1 MNSSLLNSLI
11 EDNDEEIVEAD
22 VNTSDPNSTG
32 THDVGMNASTDSLN
46 SALSKAKAVTSAP
59 TPTAKIGESEDV
71 STDDDTMEEEDT
83 REEKLKKL
91 FKIPPKELK
100 LQVEEKIK
108 KSPNIVAALET
119 AIQDYQIPAQVMCN
133 DKIKTI
139 KVNEDMVIAPS
150 NIAAASN
157 KDAIIRALAALLDNI
172 SGRIDNRLDAI
183 QNQNIELTQQFIS
196 DDSNLTDTEPE
207 PVFNADANQGSMSS
221 IPKEDTPSTM
231 FGAEAPGDMPTDDNI
246 GESSQ
251 MIDLYETFN
260 ESSNMGYELF
270 SLLGYDVKPTNVGM
284 YSESVASTAVDPTK
298 LKYMRFD
305 NSGIVNAIKFINKAR
320 EAQSDIKEDRLL
332 DAQKLR
338 FDPNWNRAI
347 EELERQFDCHIDLS
361 VIDDEDIVGYTTANR
376 VDPVHEKVTISKK
389 YGFKLNGFR
398 MRIVVSN
405 GMFRFTASKD
415 PKLFG
420 QHVISILLHE
430 IFHNICTM
438 LMWDNA
444 AWVTAYTATINAAI
458 AADSAKM
465 KRTILTRYINTLEK
479 QSGNKISKIKKK
491 AMITRL
497 MFITSYKPLKNAVK
511 LVKNLKKSVKAKDV
525 PKDTSVADAYA
536 KDYINKAEQAIQNVE
551 DSYKS
556 RPGSIIS
563 AILISVATAIGF
575 VFKATLPLA
584 FFIGIPASIIAI
596 ADAAWPGISKR
607 EYKAFM
613 NSKDLEEQFADAF
626 AAMYKLPVTFFFVV
640 GAHDEYKFAFN
651 DLDPKILDELVKVM
665 YKFSN
670 LTMDPHPTDFQR
682 TSQAIK
688 ACEDILKTNINTSSE
703 QAKYLKWLVDNFSNI
718 KQTSV
723 DDVKDDPTFDPKMTA
738 DLDAHLD
745 NLIQHGRKN
754 INIVESF
761 EYVMRQF
768 GEADYILEHGEVGE

>member
-32 THDVGMNASTDSLN
+32 THDVGMNTSTDSLN
-46 SALSKAKAVTSAP
+46 SALSKAKTVTSAP
-59 TPTAKIGESEDV
+59 APAKIGESEDV
-71 STDDDTMEEEDT
+71 STDDMEDDNRED
-83 REEKLKKL
+83 KLKKI
-91 FKIPPKELK
+91 FKIPPHELK

-172 SGRIDNRLDAI
+172 SGRIDSRLDAI

-196 DDSNLTDTEPE
+196 DDSDLTDTEPD
-207 PVFNADANQGSMSS
+207 PVFNADANQGSTSS
-221 IPKEDTPSTM
+221 VPKDTDTAPTM

-270 SLLGYDVKPTNVGM
+270 SLLGYNVKPTNVDM
-284 YSESVASTAVDPTK
+284 YSESVASTCVDPTK

-332 DAQKLR
+332 DAQRLR
-338 FDPNWNRAI
+338 FDPNWNRAV
-347 EELERQFDCHIDLS
+347 EELERQFDCRIDLS
-361 VIDDEDIVGYTTANR
+361 VVDDEDIVGYTSSNR
-376 VDPVHEKVTISKK
+376 IDPVHEKVTISKK

-398 MRIVVSN
+398 MKIVVSN
-405 GMFRFTASKD
+405 GLFRFAVSKD
-415 PKLFG
+415 PKMFG
-420 QHVISILLHE
+420 QHVVSILLHE

-511 LVKNLKKSVKAKDV
+511 MVKNLKKSVKT
-525 PKDTSVADAYA
+525 KDTSVADAYA
-536 KDYINKAEQAIQNVE
+536 KDYINKAEQAIQDVE
-551 DSYKS
+551 DSFKS
-556 RPGSIIS
+556 KPGSVLK

-575 VFKATLPLA
+575 AFKATIPIA
-584 FFIGIPASIIAI
+584 FFIGIPASLIAI
-596 ADAAWPGISKR
+596 GSAMLPGMEKAAH
-607 EYKAFM
+607 EAFM
-613 NSKDLEEQFADAF
+613 DSKDLEEQFADAF

-640 GAHDEYKFAFN
+640 GPHDDYKFAFN
-651 DLDPKILDELVKVM
+651 DFDPKLLDDLTRVM
-665 YKFSN
+665 QKLSN

-688 ACEDILKTNINTSSE
+688 ACEAILKTNINTSSE
-703 QAKYLKWLVDNFSNI
+703 QAKYMKWLVDNFSNI

-723 DDVKDDPTFDPKMTA
+723 DNAGYDPTFDPKMTE

-768 GEADYILEHGEVGE
+768 GEADYVLEHGEVGE

>member
-71 STDDDTMEEEDT
+71 STDDMENDN
-83 REEKLKKL
+83 REEKLKKI
-91 FKIPPKELK
+91 FKIPPQELK

-150 NIAAASN
+150 NIRADSN

-172 SGRIDNRLDAI
+172 SGRIDSRLDAI

-196 DDSNLTDTEPE
+196 DDSDLTDTEPD

-221 IPKEDTPSTM
+221 IPKVEDTPSTM

-270 SLLGYDVKPTNVGM
+270 SLLGYDVKPTNVDM
-284 YSESVASTAVDPTK
+284 YSESAASTSVDPTK

-320 EAQSDIKEDRLL
+320 EAQSEIKEDRLL

-347 EELERQFDCHIDLS
+347 EELERQFDCKIDLS
-361 VIDDEDIVGYTTANR
+361 VVDDEDIVGYTSVNR
-376 VDPVHEKVTISKK
+376 LEPVHEKVTISKK

-405 GMFRFTASKD
+405 GLFRFAVSRD

-420 QHVISILLHE
+420 QHVVSVLLHE

-444 AWVTAYTATINAAI
+444 AWITAYTATINAAI

-511 LVKNLKKSVKAKDV
+511 LVKNVKKGTKVD
-525 PKDTSVADAYA
+525 PKDTSTADAYA
-536 KDYINKAEQAIQNVE
+536 KDYLNKAERAIQNVE

-556 RPGSIIS
+556 RPGSIIG
-563 AILISVATAIGF
+563 AILISVATVIGF
-575 VFKATLPLA
+575 VFKATIPVA
-584 FFIGIPASIIAI
+584 FFIGIPASLISIGL
-596 ADAAWPGISKR
+596 AALPGMMRSAHN
-607 EYKAFM
+607 EFM
-613 NSKDLEEQFADAF
+613 NRKDLEEQFADAF

-640 GAHDEYKFAFN
+640 GNHDEHKFVYN
-651 DLDPKILDELVKVM
+651 DFDPKLLDELVKVM
-665 YKFSN
+665 QKLSN
-670 LTMDPHPTDFQR
+670 LTMDPHPTDYQR
-682 TSQAIK
+682 SSQAIK
-688 ACEDILKTNINTSSE
+688 ACEAILKTGINTSSE

-723 DDVKDDPTFDPKMTA
+723 DDVKDDPTFDANMTA

>member
-11 EDNDEEIVEAD
+11 EDDDKEIVEAD

-32 THDVGMNASTDSLN
+32 THDVGMNTSTDSLN
-46 SALSKAKAVTSAP
+46 SALSKAKAVASTPAP
-59 TPTAKIGESEDV
+59 AKIGESEDV
-71 STDDDTMEEEDT
+71 STDDMEDDN
-83 REEKLKKL
+83 REEKLKKI
-91 FKIPPKELK
+91 FKIPPQELK

-172 SGRIDNRLDAI
+172 SGRIDSRLDAI

-196 DDSNLTDTEPE
+196 DDSDLTDTEPD
-207 PVFNADANQGSMSS
+207 PVFNADANQGSSSS
-221 IPKEDTPSTM
+221 IPKEDDTPSTM

-270 SLLGYDVKPTNVGM
+270 SLLGYNVKPTNVDM
-284 YSESVASTAVDPTK
+284 YSESVASTCVDPTK

-347 EELERQFDCHIDLS
+347 EELERQFDCRIDMT
-361 VIDDEDIVGYTTANR
+361 VVDDEDIVGYTSCNR

-398 MRIVVSN
+398 MKIVVSN
-405 GMFRFTASKD
+405 GMFRFAVSKD
-415 PKLFG
+415 PKMFG
-420 QHVISILLHE
+420 QHVVSILLHE

-511 LVKNLKKSVKAKDV
+511 MVKNLKKSVKT
-525 PKDTSVADAYA
+525 KDTSVADAYA
-536 KDYINKAEQAIQNVE
+536 KDYINKAERAIQDVE
-551 DSYKS
+551 DGFKTK
-556 RPGSIIS
+556 PGNVVA
-563 AILISVATAIGF
+563 AILTSVATAIGF
-575 VFKATLPLA
+575 AFKATIPIA
-584 FFIGIPASIIAI
+584 FLIGIPASLIAI
-596 ADAAWPGISKR
+596 GSAVMPGIEKAAH
-607 EYKAFM
+607 EAFM

-640 GAHDEYKFAFN
+640 GPHDDYKFTFN
-651 DLDPKILDELVKVM
+651 EFDPKLLDDLTRVM
-665 YKFSN
+665 QKLSN

-688 ACEDILKTNINTSSE
+688 ACEAILKTNINTSSE

-723 DDVKDDPTFDPKMTA
+723 DDAGNDPTFDPKMTA

-768 GEADYILEHGEVGE
+768 GEADYVLEHGEVGE

>member
-11 EDNDEEIVEAD
+11 DDNDEEIVEAD

-46 SALSKAKAVTSAP
+46 SALSKAKAVTSTPPP
-59 TPTAKIGESEDV
+59 TTKIGESEDV
-71 STDDDTMEEEDT
+71 STEEDI

-100 LQVEEKIK
+100 LQVEETIK
-108 KSPNIVAALET
+108 ESPNIVAALET

-196 DDSNLTDTEPE
+196 DDSNLTDTEPD

-221 IPKEDTPSTM
+221 IPKEEDTPSTM
-231 FGAEAPGDMPTDDNI
+231 FGVEAPGDMPTDDNI

-347 EELERQFDCHIDLS
+347 EELERQFDCRIDMA
-361 VIDDEDIVGYTTANR
+361 VVDDEDLVGYTSCNR
-376 VDPVHEKVTISKK
+376 IDPVHEKVTISKK

-398 MRIVVSN
+398 MKIVVSN
-405 GMFRFTASKD
+405 GMFRFAVSKD
-415 PKLFG
+415 PKMFG
-420 QHVISILLHE
+420 QHVVSILLHE

-511 LVKNLKKSVKAKDV
+511 LVKNLKKSVKT
-525 PKDTSVADAYA
+525 KDTSVADAYA
-536 KDYINKAEQAIQNVE
+536 KDYINKAEQAIQDVE
-551 DSYKS
+551 DSFKS
-556 RPGSIIS
+556 KPGSVLK

-575 VFKATLPLA
+575 AFKATIPVA
-584 FFIGIPASIIAI
+584 FFIGIPASLIAI
-596 ADAAWPGISKR
+596 GSAVMPGMEKAAH
-607 EYKAFM
+607 EAFM
-613 NSKDLEEQFADAF
+613 DSRDLEEQFADAF

-640 GAHDEYKFAFN
+640 GPHDDYKFAFN
-651 DLDPKILDELVKVM
+651 DFDPKLLDDLTKVM
-665 YKFSN
+665 QKLSN

-688 ACEDILKTNINTSSE
+688 ACEAILKTNINTSSE
-703 QAKYLKWLVDNFSNI
+703 QAKYMKWLVDNFSNI

-723 DDVKDDPTFDPKMTA
+723 DNAGYDPTFDPKMTA
-738 DLDAHLD
+738 DLDEHLD

-768 GEADYILEHGEVGE
+768 GEAAYVLEHGEVGE

>member
-71 STDDDTMEEEDT
+71 STDDTMENDN

-196 DDSNLTDTEPE
+196 DDSNLTDTEPD

-221 IPKEDTPSTM
+221 IPKEEDTPSTM

-347 EELERQFDCHIDLS
+347 EELERQFDCKIDLS
-361 VIDDEDIVGYTTANR
+361 VVDDEDIVGYTSVNR
-376 VDPVHEKVTISKK
+376 LDPVHEKVTISKK

-405 GMFRFTASKD
+405 GLFRFAVSRD

-420 QHVISILLHE
+420 QHVVSILLHE

-444 AWVTAYTATINAAI
+444 AWITAYTATINAAI

-497 MFITSYKPLKNAVK
+497 MFITSYKPLKNAIK
-511 LVKNLKKSVKAKDV
+511 LVKNVKKSTKVD
-525 PKDTSVADAYA
+525 PKDTSTADAYA
-536 KDYINKAEQAIQNVE
+536 KDYLNKAERAIQNVE
-551 DSYKS
+551 DNYRT
-556 RPGSIIS
+556 RPGNVIG
-563 AILISVATAIGF
+563 AILISVATVITLL
-575 VFKATLPLA
+575 FKATVPVGFA
-584 FFIGIPASIIAI
+584 IGIPASLISIGL
-596 ADAAWPGISKR
+596 AALPGLMRSAHN
-607 EYKAFM
+607 EFM
-613 NSKDLEEQFADAF
+613 SRKDLEEQFADAF

-640 GAHDEYKFAFN
+640 GNHDEHKFAFN
-651 DLDPKILDELVKVM
+651 DFDPKLLDDLTKTM
-665 YKFSN
+665 QKLSN
-670 LTMDPHPTDFQR
+670 LVMDPHPTDYQR
-682 TSQAIK
+682 SSQAIK
-688 ACEDILKTNINTSSE
+688 ACEAILKTNINTSSE

-723 DDVKDDPTFDPKMTA
+723 DEVKDDPTFDPKMTA

>member
-32 THDVGMNASTDSLN
+32 THDVGMNTSTDSLN
-46 SALSKAKAVTSAP
+46 SALSKAKTVTSAP
-59 TPTAKIGESEDV
+59 APAKIGESEDV
-71 STDDDTMEEEDT
+71 STDDMEDDNRED
-83 REEKLKKL
+83 KLKKI

-196 DDSNLTDTEPE
+196 DDSDLTDTEPD
-207 PVFNADANQGSMSS
+207 PVFNADANQGSTSS
-221 IPKEDTPSTM
+221 VPKDTDTAPTM

-270 SLLGYDVKPTNVGM
+270 SLLGYNVKPTNVDM
-284 YSESVASTAVDPTK
+284 YSESVASTCVDPTK

-332 DAQKLR
+332 DAQRLR
-338 FDPNWNRAI
+338 FDPNWNRAV
-347 EELERQFDCHIDLS
+347 EELERQFDCRIDLS
-361 VIDDEDIVGYTTANR
+361 VVDDEDIVGYTSSNR
-376 VDPVHEKVTISKK
+376 IDPVHEKVTISKK

-398 MRIVVSN
+398 MKIVVSN
-405 GMFRFTASKD
+405 GLFRFAVSKD
-415 PKLFG
+415 PKMFG
-420 QHVISILLHE
+420 QHVVSILLHE

-511 LVKNLKKSVKAKDV
+511 MVKNLKKSVKT
-525 PKDTSVADAYA
+525 KDTSVADAYA
-536 KDYINKAEQAIQNVE
+536 KDYINKAEQAIQDVE
-551 DSYKS
+551 DSFKS
-556 RPGSIIS
+556 KPGSVLK

-575 VFKATLPLA
+575 AFKATIPIA
-584 FFIGIPASIIAI
+584 FFIGIPASLIAI
-596 ADAAWPGISKR
+596 GSAMLPGMEKAAH
-607 EYKAFM
+607 EAFM
-613 NSKDLEEQFADAF
+613 DSKDLEEQFADAF

-640 GAHDEYKFAFN
+640 GPHDDYKFAFN
-651 DLDPKILDELVKVM
+651 DFDPKLLDDLTRVM
-665 YKFSN
+665 QKLSN

-688 ACEDILKTNINTSSE
+688 ACEAILKTNINTSSE
-703 QAKYLKWLVDNFSNI
+703 QAKYMKWLVDNFSNI

-723 DDVKDDPTFDPKMTA
+723 DNAGYDPTFDPKMTE

-768 GEADYILEHGEVGE
+768 GEADYVLEHGEVGE

>member
-71 STDDDTMEEEDT
+71 STDDMENDN
-83 REEKLKKL
+83 REEKLKKI
-91 FKIPPKELK
+91 FKIPPQELK

-150 NIAAASN
+150 NIRADSN
-157 KDAIIRALAALLDNI
+157 KDAIIRTLAALLDNI
-172 SGRIDNRLDAI
+172 SGRIDSRLDAI

-196 DDSNLTDTEPE
+196 DDSDLTDTEPD

-221 IPKEDTPSTM
+221 IPKVEDTPSTM

-270 SLLGYDVKPTNVGM
+270 SLLGYDVKPTNVDM
-284 YSESVASTAVDPTK
+284 YSESAASTSVDPTK

-320 EAQSDIKEDRLL
+320 EAQSEIKEDRLL

-347 EELERQFDCHIDLS
+347 EELERQFDCKIDLS
-361 VIDDEDIVGYTTANR
+361 VVDDEDIVGYTSVNR
-376 VDPVHEKVTISKK
+376 LEPVHEKVTISKK

-405 GMFRFTASKD
+405 GLFRFAVSRD

-420 QHVISILLHE
+420 QHVVSVLLHE

-444 AWVTAYTATINAAI
+444 AWITAYTATINAAI

-479 QSGNKISKIKKK
+479 QSGNNISKIKKK

-511 LVKNLKKSVKAKDV
+511 LVKNVKKGTKVD
-525 PKDTSVADAYA
+525 PKDTSTADAYA
-536 KDYINKAEQAIQNVE
+536 KDYLNKAERAIQNVE

-556 RPGSIIS
+556 RPGSIIG
-563 AILISVATAIGF
+563 AILISVATVIGF
-575 VFKATLPLA
+575 VFKATIPVA
-584 FFIGIPASIIAI
+584 FFIGIPASLISIGL
-596 ADAAWPGISKR
+596 AALPGMMRSAHN
-607 EYKAFM
+607 EFM
-613 NSKDLEEQFADAF
+613 NRKDLEEQFADAF

-640 GAHDEYKFAFN
+640 GNHDEHKFVYN
-651 DLDPKILDELVKVM
+651 DFDPKLLDELVKVM
-665 YKFSN
+665 QKLSN
-670 LTMDPHPTDFQR
+670 LTMDPHPTDYQR
-682 TSQAIK
+682 SSQAIK
-688 ACEDILKTNINTSSE
+688 ACEAILKTGINTSSE

-723 DDVKDDPTFDPKMTA
+723 DDVKDDPTFDANMTA

>member
-32 THDVGMNASTDSLN
+32 THDVGMNTSTDSLN
-46 SALSKAKAVTSAP
+46 SALSKAKTVTSTPPP
-59 TPTAKIGESEDV
+59 TTKIGESEDV
-71 STDDDTMEEEDT
+71 STDDMEEDT
-83 REEKLKKL
+83 REDKLKKI
-91 FKIPPKELK
+91 FKIPPHELK

-196 DDSNLTDTEPE
+196 DDSDLTDAEPD
-207 PVFNADANQGSMSS
+207 PVFNADANQGSSSS
-221 IPKEDTPSTM
+221 IPKDTDTAPTM

-251 MIDLYETFN
+251 MIELYETFN

-270 SLLGYDVKPTNVGM
+270 SLLGYDVKPTNVDM
-284 YSESVASTAVDPTK
+284 YSESVASTCVDPTK

-320 EAQSDIKEDRLL
+320 EAQSDVKEDRLL

-347 EELERQFDCHIDLS
+347 EELERQFDCNIDLT
-361 VIDDEDIVGYTTANR
+361 VVDDEDIVGYTSCNR
-376 VDPVHEKVTISKK
+376 IDPVHEKVTISKK

-398 MRIVVSN
+398 MKIVVSN
-405 GMFRFTASKD
+405 GMFRFAVSKD

-420 QHVISILLHE
+420 QHVVSILLHE

-479 QSGNKISKIKKK
+479 QSGNKISKLKKK

-511 LVKNLKKSVKAKDV
+511 MVKNLKKSVKDV
-525 PKDTSVADAYA
+525 PKDTSVPDAYA
-536 KDYINKAEQAIQNVE
+536 KDYLNKAEKAIQDVE
-551 DSYKS
+551 DSFKS
-556 RPGSIIS
+556 KSNSVIT
-563 AILISVATAIGF
+563 AILVSVATAIGF
-575 VFKATLPLA
+575 AFKATFPIA
-584 FFIGIPASIIAI
+584 FFIGLPASLIAI
-596 ADAAWPGISKR
+596 VGAMAPGMLKS
-607 EYKAFM
+607 EYKDFM
-613 NSKDLEEQFADAF
+613 DSKDLEEQFADAF

-640 GAHDEYKFAFN
+640 GPHDDYKFAFN
-651 DLDPKILDELVKVM
+651 DFDPKILDDLCKVTQ
-665 YKFSN
+665 KLSN
-670 LTMDPHPTDFQR
+670 LTIDPHPTDFQR

-688 ACEDILKTNINTSSE
+688 ACEAILKTNINTSSE

-723 DDVKDDPTFDPKMTA
+723 DDAGNDPTFDAKMTA

-768 GEADYILEHGEVGE
+768 GEADYVLEHGEVGE

>member
-46 SALSKAKAVTSAP
+46 SALTKAKTVTSTPPP
-59 TPTAKIGESEDV
+59 TTKIGESEDV
-71 STDDDTMEEEDT
+71 STDDMVENDNRED
-83 REEKLKKL
+83 KLKKL

-150 NIAAASN
+150 NIRADSN

-172 SGRIDNRLDAI
+172 SGRIDNRLDTI
-183 QNQNIELTQQFIS
+183 QNKNIELTQQFIS
-196 DDSNLTDTEPE
+196 DDSDLTDTEPD

-221 IPKEDTPSTM
+221 IPKVEDTPSTM

-270 SLLGYDVKPTNVGM
+270 SFLGYNVKPTNVDM
-284 YSESVASTAVDPTK
+284 YSESVASAAVDPTK

-347 EELERQFDCHIDLS
+347 EELERQFDCKIDLS
-361 VIDDEDIVGYTTANR
+361 VVDDEDIVGYTSVNR
-376 VDPVHEKVTISKK
+376 LEPVHEKVTISKK

-398 MRIVVSN
+398 MKIVVSN
-405 GMFRFTASKD
+405 GLFRFAVSRD

-420 QHVISILLHE
+420 QHVVSILLHE

-444 AWVTAYTATINAAI
+444 AWITAYTATINAAI

-511 LVKNLKKSVKAKDV
+511 LVKNLKKSTKPDT
-525 PKDTSVADAYA
+525 PKDTSVADAYG
-536 KDYINKAEQAIQNVE
+536 KDYLIKAEKAIQNVE
-551 DSYKS
+551 DNYKT
-556 RPGSIIS
+556 RPGNVIG
-563 AILISVATAIGF
+563 AILISVATAISF
-575 VFKATLPLA
+575 LFKATLPVA
-584 FFIGIPASIIAI
+584 FFIGIPASLISIGL
-596 ADAAWPGISKR
+596 AALPGMMRS
-607 EYKAFM
+607 AHNQFM

-640 GAHDEYKFAFN
+640 GPHDDYKFAFN
-651 DLDPKILDELVKVM
+651 DFDPKLLDDLTKVM
-665 YKFSN
+665 QKLSN
-670 LTMDPHPTDFQR
+670 LVMDPHPTDFQR
-682 TSQAIK
+682 SSQAIK
-688 ACEDILKTNINTSSE
+688 ACEAILETKINTSSE

-723 DDVKDDPTFDPKMTA
+723 DDAGNDPTFDAKMTA
-738 DLDAHLD
+738 DLDEHLD

-768 GEADYILEHGEVGE
+768 GEADYILEHGEAGE

>member
-11 EDNDEEIVEAD
+11 EDDDKEIVEAD

-32 THDVGMNASTDSLN
+32 THDVGMNTSTDSLN
-46 SALSKAKAVTSAP
+46 SALSKAKAVASTPAP
-59 TPTAKIGESEDV
+59 AKIGESEDV
-71 STDDDTMEEEDT
+71 STDDMEDDN
-83 REEKLKKL
+83 REEKLKKI
-91 FKIPPKELK
+91 FKIPPQELK

-172 SGRIDNRLDAI
+172 SGRIDSRLDAI

-196 DDSNLTDTEPE
+196 DDSDLTDTEPD
-207 PVFNADANQGSMSS
+207 PVFNADANQGSSSS
-221 IPKEDTPSTM
+221 IPKEEDTPSTM
-231 FGAEAPGDMPTDDNI
+231 FGVEAPGDMPTDDNI

-270 SLLGYDVKPTNVGM
+270 SLLGYNVKPTNVDM
-284 YSESVASTAVDPTK
+284 YSESVASTCVDPTK

-347 EELERQFDCHIDLS
+347 EELERQFDCRIDMT
-361 VIDDEDIVGYTTANR
+361 VVDDEDIVGYTSCNR

-398 MRIVVSN
+398 MKIVVSN
-405 GMFRFTASKD
+405 GMFRFAVSKD
-415 PKLFG
+415 PKMFG
-420 QHVISILLHE
+420 QHVVSILLHE

-511 LVKNLKKSVKAKDV
+511 MVKNLKKSVKT
-525 PKDTSVADAYA
+525 KDTSVADAYA
-536 KDYINKAEQAIQNVE
+536 KDYINKAERAIQDVE
-551 DSYKS
+551 DGFKTK
-556 RPGSIIS
+556 PGNVVA
-563 AILISVATAIGF
+563 AILTSVATAIGF
-575 VFKATLPLA
+575 AFKATIPIA
-584 FFIGIPASIIAI
+584 FLIGIPASLIAI
-596 ADAAWPGISKR
+596 GSAVMPGIEKAAH
-607 EYKAFM
+607 EAFM

-640 GAHDEYKFAFN
+640 GPHDDYKFTFN
-651 DLDPKILDELVKVM
+651 EFDPKLLDDLTRVM
-665 YKFSN
+665 QKLSN

-688 ACEDILKTNINTSSE
+688 ACEAILKTNINTSSE

-723 DDVKDDPTFDPKMTA
+723 DDAGNDPTFDPKMTA

-768 GEADYILEHGEVGE
+768 GEADYVLEHGEVGE

>member
-71 STDDDTMEEEDT
+71 STDDMENDN
-83 REEKLKKL
+83 REEKLKKI
-91 FKIPPKELK
+91 FKIPPQELK

-150 NIAAASN
+150 NIRADSN
-157 KDAIIRALAALLDNI
+157 KDAIIRTLAALLDNI
-172 SGRIDNRLDAI
+172 SGRIDSRLDAI

-196 DDSNLTDTEPE
+196 DDSDLTDTEPD

-221 IPKEDTPSTM
+221 IPKVEDTPSTM

-270 SLLGYDVKPTNVGM
+270 SLLGYDVKPTNVDM
-284 YSESVASTAVDPTK
+284 YSESAASTSVDPTK

-320 EAQSDIKEDRLL
+320 EAQSEIKEDRLL

-347 EELERQFDCHIDLS
+347 EELERQFDCKIDLS
-361 VIDDEDIVGYTTANR
+361 VVDDEDIVGYTSVNR
-376 VDPVHEKVTISKK
+376 LEPVHEKVTISKK

-405 GMFRFTASKD
+405 GLFRFAVSRD

-420 QHVISILLHE
+420 QHVVSVLLHE

-444 AWVTAYTATINAAI
+444 AWITAYTATINAAI

-511 LVKNLKKSVKAKDV
+511 LVKNVKKGTKVD
-525 PKDTSVADAYA
+525 PKDTSTADAYA
-536 KDYINKAEQAIQNVE
+536 KDYLNKAERAIQNVE

-556 RPGSIIS
+556 RPGSIIG
-563 AILISVATAIGF
+563 AILISVATVIGF
-575 VFKATLPLA
+575 VFKATIPVA
-584 FFIGIPASIIAI
+584 FFIGIPASLISIGL
-596 ADAAWPGISKR
+596 AALPGMMRSAHN
-607 EYKAFM
+607 EFM
-613 NSKDLEEQFADAF
+613 NRKDLEEQFADAF

-640 GAHDEYKFAFN
+640 GNHDEHKFVYN
-651 DLDPKILDELVKVM
+651 DFDPKLLDELVKVM
-665 YKFSN
+665 QKLSN
-670 LTMDPHPTDFQR
+670 LTMDPHPTDYQR
-682 TSQAIK
+682 SSQAIK
-688 ACEDILKTNINTSSE
+688 ACEAILKTGINTSSE

-723 DDVKDDPTFDPKMTA
+723 DDVKDDPTFDANMTA

>member
-11 EDNDEEIVEAD
+11 EDDDKEIVEAD

-32 THDVGMNASTDSLN
+32 SHDVGMNVSTDSLN
-46 SALSKAKAVTSAP
+46 SALSKAKTVASTP

-71 STDDDTMEEEDT
+71 STDDMEDDN
-83 REEKLKKL
+83 REEKLKKI
-91 FKIPPKELK
+91 FKIPPHELK

-196 DDSNLTDTEPE
+196 DDSDLTEAEPD
-207 PVFNADANQGSMSS
+207 PVFNADANQGSSSS
-221 IPKEDTPSTM
+221 IPKETDTAPTM

-251 MIDLYETFN
+251 MIELYETFN

-270 SLLGYDVKPTNVGM
+270 SLLGYDVKPTNVDM
-284 YSESVASTAVDPTK
+284 YSESVASTCVDPTK

-320 EAQSDIKEDRLL
+320 EAQSDVKEDRLL

-347 EELERQFDCHIDLS
+347 EELERQFDCNIDLS
-361 VIDDEDIVGYTTANR
+361 VLDDEDIVGYTSVNR
-376 VDPVHEKVTISKK
+376 LEPVHEKVTISKK

-398 MRIVVSN
+398 MKIVVSN
-405 GMFRFTASKD
+405 GLFRFAVSKD

-420 QHVISILLHE
+420 QHVVSILLHE

-479 QSGNKISKIKKK
+479 QSGNKISKLKKK

-511 LVKNLKKSVKAKDV
+511 LVKNLKKSTKPKDV

-536 KDYINKAEQAIQNVE
+536 KDYLNKAEESIKNVE
-551 DSYKS
+551 DSFKTK
-556 RPGSIIS
+556 PGSIIA
-563 AILISVATAIGF
+563 AILISAATAIGF
-575 VFKATLPLA
+575 AFSPTLPIA
-584 FFIGIPASIIAI
+584 FLIGIPASLISIAG
-596 ADAAWPGISKR
+596 AMLPGMMRS
-607 EYKAFM
+607 AHNNFM
-613 NSKDLEEQFADAF
+613 SRKDLEEQFADAF

-640 GAHDEYKFAFN
+640 GPHDDYKFAFN
-651 DLDPKILDELVKVM
+651 DFDPTILDDLTKVM
-665 YKFSN
+665 QKLSN
-670 LTMDPHPTDFQR
+670 LVMDPHPTDFQR

-688 ACEDILKTNINTSSE
+688 ACEAILKTRINTSSE

-723 DDVKDDPTFDPKMTA
+723 DDAGNDPTFDAKKTA
-738 DLDAHLD
+738 DLDEHLD

-761 EYVMRQF
+761 EYAMRQF
-768 GEADYILEHGEVGE
+768 GEADYILEHGEAGE